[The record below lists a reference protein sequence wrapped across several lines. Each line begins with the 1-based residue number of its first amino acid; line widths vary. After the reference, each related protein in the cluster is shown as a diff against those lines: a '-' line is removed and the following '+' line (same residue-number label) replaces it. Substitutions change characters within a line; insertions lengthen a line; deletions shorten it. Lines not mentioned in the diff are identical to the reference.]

1 MQPQM
6 TAAEIAQVELQ
17 LAGRVSLLEFGCGGS
32 TLVAARQVQ
41 RIVSVDSDA
50 AWLAKVG
57 ENLARAAIDFT
68 PFHADIGAVGDWG
81 YPADESRIRD
91 WPRYHTQIWRHLA
104 GSPDAVQIVTPLAA
118 AHDSRPADSTQL
130 CESPTRRTRAGNAG
144 STAESDGASSGTA
157 GSSEM
162 ICCCNARADSS
173 RVDKRSPASA
183 RRSRPPITTATPT
196 SAITANHTYSR
207 RPTHRTRRR
216 TGSSMSR

>member
-1 MQPQM
+1 MCDHSSDP
-6 TAAEIAQVELQ
+6 
-17 LAGRVSLLEFGCGGS
+17 GSLRLERSAVPPTITTRFG
-32 TLVAARQVQ
+32 L
-41 RIVSVDSDA
+41 
-50 AWLAKVG
+50 
-57 ENLARAAIDFT
+57 NLATICGNASRHSVQPLRSSCSTPRYSMGVFSPIPQPTPGLGTTFT
-68 PFHADIGAVGDWG
+68 PLV
-81 YPADESRIRD
+81 
-91 WPRYHTQIWRHLA
+91 
-104 GSPDAVQIVTPLAA
+104 A

-130 CESPTRRTRAGNAG
+130 CESPTRSTRAGNAG

-173 RVDKRSPASA
+173 RLDKRSPASA